1 MEKLKPAGG
10 TAIFDAL
17 HQAMA
22 LRPEKSDR
30 PYVVVFIT
38 DGMPTVGET
47 NDDAIVAET
56 DKAADA
62 GHARLLLR
70 PGHRRERAP
79 ARPHRGAHAR
89 GRAITFCRTR
99 TSR

>member
-1 MEKLKPAGG
+1 MAKLRPAGG

-47 NDDAIVAET
+47 NDDDIVAET
-56 DKAADA
+56 DQAADK
-62 GHARLLLR
+62 ARASFASAS
-70 PGHRRERAP
+70 AP
-79 ARPHRGAHAR
+79 
-89 GRAITFCRTR
+89 T
-99 TSR
+99 